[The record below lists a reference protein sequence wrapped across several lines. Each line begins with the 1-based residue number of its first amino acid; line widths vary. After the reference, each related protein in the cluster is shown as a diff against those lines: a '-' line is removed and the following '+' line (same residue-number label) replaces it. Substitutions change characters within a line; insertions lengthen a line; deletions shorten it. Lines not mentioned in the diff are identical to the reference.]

1 MANQTLTGTLFT
13 NNAPLTKVCIATPAY
28 RSSYA
33 GAYVESLFGLT
44 SEAPKHRVALCFST
58 IDYADVVT
66 ARNYL
71 ISRFYFNRTDC
82 SHLLFLDSDMG
93 FEAKLIFD
101 MLALKQD
108 VVGAIYPRRTV
119 DLRKL
124 HAKGNQPFE
133 QAYAQA
139 CDFIGTP
146 VGTPSKEP
154 FIEVSGLGAGVLLIS
169 RAAVAKMIEGCPDIV
184 DTQRYKR
191 YPFADKL
198 AGFIMPFNKIDLGDR
213 ELSEDLSF
221 CHRWRKACGGKIYGS
236 TASPIKHVG
245 ENTVISKLADSW

>member
-1 MANQTLTGTLFT
+1 MDPKILSGSVLMQSLT
-13 NNAPLTKVCIATPAY
+13 PTKVCIATPAY
-28 RSSYA
+28 RSNYA
-33 GAYVESLFGLT
+33 GAYVESLFALT
-44 SEAPKHRVALCFST
+44 GEAPKHRVALCFSS

-82 SHLLFLDSDMG
+82 THLLFLDSDMG

-108 VVGAIYPRRTV
+108 VVGAIYPSRSV
-119 DLRKL
+119 NLRKL

-139 CDFIGTP
+139 CNFIGSP

-154 FIEVSGLGAGVLLIS
+154 FVEVSGLGAGVLLIS
-169 RAAVAKMIEGCPDIV
+169 RAAVTKMIQSCPEIV
-184 DTQRYKR
+184 DTQRYKH
-191 YPFADKL
+191 YPFAEKL
-198 AGFIMPFNKIDLGDR
+198 AGFIMPFNKIDLGDK

-221 CHRWRKACGGKIYGS
+221 CHRWRKACGGKIFGS
-236 TASPIKHVG
+236 TTSLIKHVG